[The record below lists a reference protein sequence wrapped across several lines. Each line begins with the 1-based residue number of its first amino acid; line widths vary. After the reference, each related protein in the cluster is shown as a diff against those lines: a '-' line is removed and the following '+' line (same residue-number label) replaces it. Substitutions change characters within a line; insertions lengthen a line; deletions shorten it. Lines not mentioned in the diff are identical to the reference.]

1 MKAEQ
6 RAVQVVNVLSRD
18 YISLIGLEGLG
29 LYVFL
34 MRHSVTSLGS
44 MNPAAMSKALN
55 MEDDKF
61 SILLKKL
68 KLCGL
73 ISFKKKSEGKYSYK
87 TLDFPPLSY
96 PEKLHTLD
104 AIYDEKLITYDEKK
118 SAEFLMN
125 LDHKHVIPH
134 TDKNTEKKK
143 RTKKA
148 VSAIDLEASE
158 KRRNPNS
165 FPALVDYYYGL
176 LSKEFGIYCKSYNIK
191 AEASLLKKSM
201 RDNNDSPENVKKMF
215 GYIISDAKSRDKI
228 EFVSHVACYT
238 KNRNIAYYH
247 VFSENNTR
255 PAMDGGLKANEDV
268 DVDVK
273 YVKQMFDY
281 FKTKGCEDDIII
293 KDTLV
298 PQFGEKAVQKL
309 LDTMENK

>member
-1 MKAEQ
+1 MEQ
-6 RAVQVVNVLSRD
+6 KAVQVVNVLSRD

-55 MEDDKF
+55 MEDDQF

-118 SAEFLMN
+118 SAEFLLN
-125 LDHKHVIPH
+125 LDHKHVTPH
-134 TDKNTEKKK
+134 VTPKDKKPS
-143 RTKKA
+143 TKKA
-148 VSAIDLEASE
+148 VASVDLEASE

-165 FPALVDYYYGL
+165 FPALVDYYYGI
-176 LSKEFGIYCKSYNIK
+176 LSKEFGVYCKSYNIK

-201 RDNNDSPENVKKMF
+201 RENNDSPENVKKMF
-215 GYIISDAKSRDKI
+215 GYIISDAKSRGKI
-228 EFVSHVACYT
+228 EFVSHIACYT
-238 KNRNIAYYH
+238 RNRNVAYYH
-247 VFSENNTR
+247 ALAEKKDK
-255 PAMDGGLKANEDV
+255 PAMEVGLKVDENA

-281 FKTKGCEDDIII
+281 YKTKGYEDDIII
-293 KDTLV
+293 KDTLI
-298 PQFGEKAVQKL
+298 PQFGNKAVQKF
-309 LDTMENK
+309 LDTMESK